1 MTMAPFNNAPE
12 TGTRNGRTAGRG
24 AGAGA
29 LVGGAVFVSVIALCA
44 LVIAYNGIYRFALL
58 VHEEGGFLA
67 HIFPVTFT
75 LLVLMAFWVSYV
87 LRAAPPR
94 ERLWV
99 DVVLIPLLILA
110 AAVPMVLNSMGLIER
125 LGDDNARIVQ
135 VVVAVAPLAALLVAF
150 LLWITVRA
158 HIRKRN
164 IQVRPRPKP
173 SDDRPT
179 VLRSRPETAES
190 GVGAERVDEA
200 PVRGSHEPEALKTRL
215 LRLGADEDYDEH
227 EPDERHGSARAD
239 EVEARTEA
247 GGRVKPDGRAA
258 DEEDTLPEAT
268 PLPARTSTLRRDRA
282 EQREKERLERE
293 ELERAARERDEHE
306 QREREERADLERRE
320 REEREQR
327 ERAEREREETEVA
340 EEEARLRAEAGPDDP
355 TEVIPAA
362 RGAGAGTAE
371 SSGTGRSEEPE
382 ADLAEASVPTLPLPR
397 RSRGG
402 GNPIKR
408 AAAEPPVVPGAAAP
422 APEPEPEPAPGP
434 EHRAAAGSG
443 SGSGAWGEGGADD
456 AAGDGPVVVV
466 PDHLADE
473 GFEHEPPVAD
483 PATDEAEAPIPVPVA
498 VAPEPEPVAVEA
510 DGTGDTDDTVEL
522 WPAGEA
528 ETDPLPEV
536 EDLPRAE
543 ELTDSA
549 VSERP
554 GAAEAPEVPGA
565 AVAASEPED
574 RPQTGAEPADTGGAG
589 SEAGSLWE
597 PPSEAESASP
607 LADYVPPVWTPPEED
622 TPAADAAPL
631 VGMGTG
637 SAEDTTPALDH
648 DTGPEVRAAFRFR
661 TKRRG
666 ATGSKVESEPEQ
678 LPEPEPLPAQK
689 EPAPEP
695 EPEAAP
701 EPEVQREPERDPKAP
716 PEPVKAA
723 KAPAPE
729 PRPRKPLEK
738 RPMILKP
745 KRPPMPD
752 FASGPPSRRVRS
764 EPLPPDER

>member
-1 MTMAPFNNAPE
+1 MAPFNNAPE

-67 HIFPVTFT
+67 HVFPVTFT

-125 LGDDNARIVQ
+125 LGADNARIVQ

-179 VLRSRPETAES
+179 VLRSRPDTVRS
-190 GVGAERVDEA
+190 GSGAERTGEA
-200 PVRGSHEPEALKTRL
+200 PGRDSREPEALKTRL
-215 LRLGADEDYDEH
+215 LRLGADEDHDEYEH
-227 EPDERHGSARAD
+227 GEPRGSARAD
-239 EVEARTEA
+239 EAEVRTEA
-247 GGRVKPDGRAA
+247 GARAA
-258 DEEDTLPEAT
+258 DGEDTLPEAT
-268 PLPARTSTLRRDRA
+268 PLPARASTLRRDRA

-293 ELERAARERDEHE
+293 EHERAARERDEQE
-306 QREREERADLERRE
+306 QREREERADLE
-320 REEREQR
+320 
-327 ERAEREREETEVA
+327 ERERRDRA
-340 EEEARLRAEAGPDDP
+340 GHGEEARFRAEAGPDDP

-362 RGAGAGTAE
+362 RGAEAETAE
-371 SSGTGRSEEPE
+371 SSGRGGSEEP
-382 ADLAEASVPTLPLPR
+382 ADDLAEASAPTLPLPR
-397 RSRGG
+397 RSRDG

-422 APEPEPEPAPGP
+422 TAEPDPAPESGHGAGPG
-434 EHRAAAGSG
+434 ERARDG
-443 SGSGAWGEGGADD
+443 GETDDGVGGE
-456 AAGDGPVVVV
+456 PVVVV
-466 PDHLADE
+466 PDHMADE

-483 PATDEAEAPIPVPVA
+483 PATDEAEAPVPVS
-498 VAPEPEPVAVEA
+498 VAVGPEA
-510 DGTGDTDDTVEL
+510 GAGEAAGTGDTDDTVEL

-528 ETDPLPEV
+528 ETDPLPEI

-543 ELTDSA
+543 ESADSGVSGSGVTATDPA
-549 VSERP
+549 DRPETGP
-554 GAAEAPEVPGA
+554 GAADE
-565 AVAASEPED
+565 
-574 RPQTGAEPADTGGAG
+574 GGAG
-589 SEAGSLWE
+589 AEAGSLWE
-597 PPSEAESASP
+597 PPSGVESASP
-607 LADYVPPVWTPPEED
+607 LADYVPPVWTPPEDDDPASD
-622 TPAADAAPL
+622 TAPL

-637 SAEDTTPALDH
+637 SAGGTTPALDH

-661 TKRRG
+661 PKERG
-666 ATGSKVESEPEQ
+666 AAGAEAESDPDR
-678 LPEPEPLPAQK
+678 LPEPEPLPAR
-689 EPAPEP
+689 EEP

-701 EPEVQREPERDPKAP
+701 EPEVRREPEPQAP
-716 PEPVKAA
+716 PEPVEAA

-729 PRPRKPLEK
+729 PRPGPRKSLEK
-738 RPMILKP
+738 RPMVLKP

-764 EPLPPDER
+764 EPLPPDEL